1 MAAPLAAL
9 YVGGVAIT
17 RALATR
23 LGPTAL
29 SALKKMDKTK
39 ARNLINKA
47 KNLKDKSIT
56 EFKRS
61 LLKLPKTTVRN
72 KKKIEVGKA
81 ARRGIEQGSDKK
93 LRTLRVGSK
102 EGNVAKQP
110 KVGSKDSSVIVRKPS
125 GRLETI
131 TNKLKKTLNK
141 NRSRV
146 AKRKRKRAIVKTG
159 VGAALTLPFL
169 KDKNETKAKDSS
181 VKLTNYTI
189 KKGDTLSEIAKR
201 TPGATL
207 GQIKEANK
215 NIEDLNKINPGQKIK
230 IPGEIKDRE
239 SVYQDVDVSKITMK
253 KRAGGPLQNIPA
265 GNKGLPNLPTPVR
278 NKMGFKK
285 RGGKVIK
292 KASGGLIGG
301 GAALRGFGAIRKR

>member
-1 MAAPLAAL
+1 MGP
-9 YVGGVAIT
+9 VIIGGINIGT
-17 RALATR
+17 KIATK
-23 LGPTAL
+23 LGPRVI
-29 SALKKMDKTK
+29 SKLKTMDKSK
-39 ARNLINKA
+39 VSSIINKA
-47 KNLKDKSIT
+47 KDLSGKAIT

-61 LLKLPKTTVRN
+61 LLKLPKTTVRE
-72 KKKIEVGKA
+72 KKKFKPGTA
-81 ARRGIEQGSDKK
+81 QRRGLRRTDKSKLETQKKNQTGEVAPTKKTNQTVTVMDKK
-93 LRTLRVGSK
+93 
-102 EGNVAKQP
+102 
-110 KVGSKDSSVIVRKPS
+110 
-125 GRLETI
+125 GRI
-131 TNKLKKTLNK
+131 KNISNKFKKTIGK
-141 NRSRV
+141 SESRV

-169 KDKNETKAKDSS
+169 KNKNETKAKDSS

-253 KRAGGPLQNIPA
+253 KRRGGPLQNIPA
-265 GNKGLPNLPTPVR
+265 GNKGLSNLPTPVR

-285 RGGKVIK
+285 YGGKIK
-292 KASGGLIGG
+292 RLAIGG
-301 GAALRGFGAIRKR
+301 GVALKGLGATRKK